1 MAVKIAYRLQC
12 TAGLGGHASVAV
24 QVAGQCRGP
33 GWGTSMPHR
42 TAASTVD
49 PETGLSV
56 AVQLPLVPRAC
67 QQVVWPAPAGAAAA
81 SCRPSSLAG
90 PPPSNRR
97 RCPPARV
104 PAGVGLSE
112 SHYAVIRSV
121 ANLPS
126 KQVLPYN
133 PTPAPHAV
141 HAWGSAPH
149 QQGCQHVWLG

>member
-67 QQVVWPAPAGAAAA
+67 QQVVWPAPAGAA
-81 SCRPSSLAG
+81 
-90 PPPSNRR
+90 
-97 RCPPARV
+97 
-104 PAGVGLSE
+104 E
-112 SHYAVIRSV
+112 
-121 ANLPS
+121 
-126 KQVLPYN
+126 VLPICPQSRCCRTTPPLHHMLCMHGALH
-133 PTPAPHAV
+133 PTSKGASMCGLAD
-141 HAWGSAPH
+141 
-149 QQGCQHVWLG
+149 